1 MYCLNCGKKVD
12 EGENFCPNC
21 GFDIAN
27 SRDPDEKVDND
38 LLHYEEPDKNSN
50 GMAIAGFICS
60 FFSPGLGLI
69 FGGVG
74 LSRSSKREGKGRGL
88 SIAAIII
95 SLVMFF
101 AQ

>member
-12 EGENFCPNC
+12 ENEIICPYC
-21 GFDIAN
+21 GFDILDSKDTN
-27 SRDPDEKVDND
+27 ESMCYN
-38 LLHYEEPDKNSN
+38 LLHNQEPKTNTN

-60 FFSPGLGLI
+60 FFLPVLGLI

-74 LSRSSKREGKGRGL
+74 LSRSSKREGKGCGL

-95 SLVMFF
+95 SIVMFF
-101 AQ
+101 II

>member
-21 GFDIAN
+21 GFDIVNSKEAN
-27 SRDPDEKVDND
+27 EEVGND
-38 LLHYEEPDKNSN
+38 LLHYEEPDKNTN

-60 FFSPGLGLI
+60 FFLPVLGLI

-74 LSRSSKREGKGRGL
+74 LSRSFKREGKGCGL

-95 SLVMFF
+95 SLIMFF
-101 AQ
+101 V